1 MFCFRNAV
9 RNVQDYFSNKK
20 LKFPTISQTVPE
32 ILASDPENP
41 SSYPR
46 PDRRC
51 DTSDERS
58 EANNR
63 IKFTKVVCSCIVLFR
78 NAVKNVQDN
87 DRMMLWRKPRSD
99 ERSAAKRWFTD
110 DLRLNWSAFT
120 DQRMDE
126 LR

>member
-1 MFCFRNAV
+1 MYMFYFRNAV
-9 RNVQDYFSNKK
+9 KIVQDVRQGRFYRLYGHEQFQF
-20 LKFPTISQTVPE
+20 LTISQTVQE
-32 ILASDPENP
+32 IPDSDPDNA
-41 SSYPR
+41 SSNPR

-51 DTSDERS
+51 DT
-58 EANNR
+58 
-63 IKFTKVVCSCIVLFR
+63 
-78 NAVKNVQDN
+78 
-87 DRMMLWRKPRSD
+87 SD